1 MSGYES
7 FRDEAEAIASRQI
20 RNGRWNDEVME
31 AVREELAESPDAEA
45 ALLELILAAR
55 YDGQI
60 STDALVRA
68 LEPVVSRVESRVS
81 DSIEIDLKREADEA
95 VLDRKLER

>member
-1 MSGYES
+1 MSMYES

-31 AVREELAESPDAEA
+31 ELAESPEAEA
-45 ALLELILAAR
+45 ALLDFILAAR
-55 YDGQI
+55 YDDLGPI
-60 STDALVRA
+60 STDALVSA
-68 LEPVVSRVESRVS
+68 LAPVVSRVESRVS